1 GSTGT
6 PSARGRCARACS
18 CTGSTRSPRG
28 AVPTSCR
35 STARSSCATC
45 TCAPSPEPR
54 RVPGAAAGAGGSAGV
69 EADEGRGR
77 HHGVGEGVAHVVR
90 REARGQAGRLAQ
102 RVQGEDVAVRR
113 VPGRRVRAAVAVE
126 AEVVAAP
133 GDPGTLLAG
142 REHVPLRL
150 YPGQH
155 PVDEGAAWSV

>member
-1 GSTGT
+1 
-6 PSARGRCARACS
+6 
-18 CTGSTRSPRG
+18 
-28 AVPTSCR
+28 
-35 STARSSCATC
+35 
-45 TCAPSPEPR
+45 
-54 RVPGAAAGAGGSAGV
+54 
-69 EADEGRGR
+69 
-77 HHGVGEGVAHVVR
+77 EGVAHVVR

-155 PVDEGAAWSV
+155 PVDEGAAWSVGVHARQGELAARPGHAGPSQLRGQVPRRVRVG